1 MPLFP
6 VMIRKQYP
14 LGYPYSDLRLP
25 KWDATILEGRF
36 HIFKELYEGGELPC
50 GKVLP
55 EGRRE
60 RYFALATAFTFS

>member
-6 VMIRKQYP
+6 MMIRKQYP
-14 LGYPYSDLRLP
+14 LWYQYSDLRLP
-25 KWDATILEGRF
+25 KWDAPILEGRF
-36 HIFKELYEGGELPC
+36 QFFKELSVGGELPC
-50 GKVLP
+50 GEVLP